1 MLASAP
7 AGHKPPEV
15 ESSHWYD
22 RSGKPCYQQRTLKG
36 GLRATDLRDA
46 KKLDLLPS
54 VTTVLSVLA
63 KPALTTWMV
72 QQGIMAA
79 LTLPRVDGE
88 SETDLLARILA
99 DSREQAKAA
108 AEEGTRVHD
117 ACECAFKGLAYPKKY
132 GPHVDAVLAEV
143 SRLFPGVT
151 DWVAEASFAHESGF
165 GGKVDLH
172 SPSTGIVIDYK
183 GKDGDFSDGKKLAY
197 DQHYQLAAYN
207 RGLILPPSQCANIF
221 FSRTHPGAV
230 ASHVWKRDDIDAG
243 WDVFAATLTTWK
255 ALKRF
260 DPAFS
265 HAQQAA
271 HPPRPPRSSGIG
283 NY

>member
-15 ESSHWYD
+15 ESGHWYD
-22 RSGKPCYQQRTLKG
+22 RNGNPCYQQTTGKG
-36 GLRATDLRDA
+36 GVRATDLRDGR
-46 KKLDLLPS
+46 KLGLVPS

-72 QQGIMAA
+72 NQGIMAA
-79 LTLPRVDGE
+79 LTLPRVEGE

-117 ACECAFKGLAYPKKY
+117 ACECGFKGMPFPDRYR
-132 GPHVDAVLAEV
+132 PHVTAVQAEV
-143 SRLFPGVT
+143 ARLFPGVT
-151 DWVAEASFAHESGF
+151 DWIAEASFAHVSGF

-172 SPSTGIVIDYK
+172 SPSTGIVVDYK

-230 ASHVWKRDDIDAG
+230 ASHVWKPEEIDAG
-243 WDVFAATLTTWK
+243 WEVFAATLSTWK

-260 DPAFS
+260 DPSFS
-265 HAQQAA
+265 AERIAA
-271 HPPRPPRSSGIG
+271 
-283 NY
+283 